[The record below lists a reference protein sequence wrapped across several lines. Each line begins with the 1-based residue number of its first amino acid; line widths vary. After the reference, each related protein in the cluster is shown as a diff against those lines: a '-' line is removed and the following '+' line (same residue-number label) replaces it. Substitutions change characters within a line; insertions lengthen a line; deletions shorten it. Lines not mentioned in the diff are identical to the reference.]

1 MVKYINKNQAIEELA
16 QYREKNVIPNPMD
29 TIELARPLI
38 DNKFSSIDNTERYEI
53 LEQLIVAYLDINNI
67 ARAEH
72 YLSIVSKRIKNE
84 FSSRLQKLY
93 GMVEEAKGNYE
104 KAIEIYNDTLKRDEL
119 NEAVHKRLIAVN
131 IANGNR
137 DEAIKLLN
145 KYLEIF
151 VSGDEDAWLQLADL
165 YLLENQCQ
173 QAAYCIEEVILT
185 DPRNHLYHLR
195 YADIMLCLGKYQMA
209 SKYYCKALD
218 LCKDNVRA
226 LYGILYSNQ
235 YLLKAKSDDKITS
248 NETIQALIDLAKE
261 QLAKIY
267 KKSPCEEVVKE
278 FLK

>member
-1 MVKYINKNQAIEELA
+1 
-16 QYREKNVIPNPMD
+16 MD
-29 TIELARPLI
+29 VIELAKPLI
-38 DNKFSSIDNTERYEI
+38 DNKFSSLDSVEKYEI
-53 LEQLIVAYLDINNI
+53 LEQLIIAYLDINDVLK
-67 ARAEH
+67 AEK
-72 YLSIVSKRIKNE
+72 YLSIITKKIDNGY
-84 FSSRLQKLY
+84 SSRLQKLN
-93 GMVEEAKGNYE
+93 GMIEETKGNYE
-104 KAIEIYNDTLKRDEL
+104 KAIDIYNETLKKDEL

-165 YLLENQCQ
+165 YLLDNQCQ
-173 QAAYCIEEVILT
+173 QAAYCIEEVILI
-185 DPRNHLYHLR
+185 DPRNHLYYLR

-235 YLLKAKSDDKITS
+235 YLLKSKPEDKLTS
-248 NETIQALIDLAKE
+248 NETIQSLINLAKE
-261 QLAKIY
+261 ELEKLY
-267 KKSPCEEVVKE
+267 KSSPCKEVVKE
-278 FLK
+278 FLEQ